1 MNTYLVLKTL
11 HIISSVLLVG
21 TGLGSAFYLFFANRS
36 GSVAAQAVVGA
47 QVVVAVQAVVVTP
60 VAAIHAEVIRVG
72 AAPALAAVNRAQGR
86 NSAPPGPVAGRSAN
100 PAARKRA
107 GKTPGRSG
115 KKRLLSKITAPR
127 APWSAKAREMLQAE
141 HSMQVLHSPRLR
153 PKGKPKLRIVPLYP
167 A

>member
-1 MNTYLVLKTL
+1 M
-11 HIISSVLLVG
+11 
-21 TGLGSAFYLFFANRS
+21 
-36 GSVAAQAVVGA
+36 VALAVEEAQA
-47 QVVVAVQAVVVTP
+47 
-60 VAAIHAEVIRVG
+60 VAAIHAEVTRVG
-72 AAPALAAVNRAQGR
+72 VAPALAAVNRAQGKS
-86 NSAPPGPVAGRSAN
+86 SAPPAPVVGRSAN

-141 HSMQVLHSPRLR
+141 HSMQVRRSPRLR
-153 PKGKPKLRIVPLYP
+153 PKGKPKLRIVPLYL

>member
-1 MNTYLVLKTL
+1 MEKRRAKGIPSLGVVRKAQP
-11 HIISSVLLVG
+11 VG
-21 TGLGSAFYLFFANRS
+21 AAQVV
-36 GSVAAQAVVGA
+36 VAAQAVV
-47 QVVVAVQAVVVTP
+47 AVQAVGVTP
-60 VAAIHAEVIRVG
+60 VAAIHAGVTPVAVG
-72 AAPALAAVNRAQGR
+72 PVLDAVNRAQGR

-127 APWSAKAREMLQAE
+127 ARWSAKARVQPNRML
-141 HSMQVLHSPRLR
+141 
-153 PKGKPKLRIVPLYP
+153 KLRIVPLYP